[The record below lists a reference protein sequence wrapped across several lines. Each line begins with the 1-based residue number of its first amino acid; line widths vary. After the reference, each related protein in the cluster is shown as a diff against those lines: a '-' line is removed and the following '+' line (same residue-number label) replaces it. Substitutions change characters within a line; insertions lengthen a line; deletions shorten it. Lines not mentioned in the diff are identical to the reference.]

1 MNPTSLVCSILSIGR
16 KQGDYHAEVKRSNV
30 LRIQP
35 CVLSP
40 SRKHGPT
47 YDSLSGLQQFTPRLS
62 CKTSPYNSIVHLC
75 QQTRN
80 DLHLF
85 LSILVLLAFDLGS
98 LCATLLLRLASFHP
112 LFHGQVLTKLSQIV
126 VLQAE
131 AVEERAVG
139 DGV

>member
-1 MNPTSLVCSILSIGR
+1 MNFTSLVQYLLILSTGR
-16 KQGDYHAEVKRSNV
+16 KHSGYHAEVECFNV
-30 LRIQP
+30 SRIQP

-40 SRKHGPT
+40 STKRDPT
-47 YDSLSGLQQFTPRLS
+47 HDSLPGLQQFTPRLS
-62 CKTSPYNSIVHLC
+62 CKTSPYTSIVHLC

-112 LFHGQVLTKLSQIV
+112 LFHGQVLTKLGQVV

-131 AVEERAVG
+131 AIE
-139 DGV
+139 